1 MLVLM
6 ANQPDAQTID
16 QLLSDEDPAFFSGLT
31 LTTREFLQENPG
43 IIEYN
48 GLGGKKGLVTEDDL
62 DWFLHNTKIQKL
74 FTQYSE
80 AMSAVRDGVI
90 DVVGSIALHVITEQ
104 ELRDRLCPTAALT
117 PQELLDGIVFREF
130 SQEQESLVNMF
141 REFILRLSPTDV
153 VNFIVFVTGI
163 PRRPVNAGEWIRV
176 FPVPSLGDIHMPRSH
191 TCHNEFQLPIY
202 TSIDAMET
210 NILKGIREGLTIEGH
225 AQYGAVGAPH

>member
-1 MLVLM
+1 
-6 ANQPDAQTID
+6 
-16 QLLSDEDPAFFSGLT
+16 
-31 LTTREFLQENPG
+31 
-43 IIEYN
+43 
-48 GLGGKKGLVTEDDL
+48 
-62 DWFLHNTKIQKL
+62 
-74 FTQYSE
+74 
-80 AMSAVRDGVI
+80 MSAVRDGVI